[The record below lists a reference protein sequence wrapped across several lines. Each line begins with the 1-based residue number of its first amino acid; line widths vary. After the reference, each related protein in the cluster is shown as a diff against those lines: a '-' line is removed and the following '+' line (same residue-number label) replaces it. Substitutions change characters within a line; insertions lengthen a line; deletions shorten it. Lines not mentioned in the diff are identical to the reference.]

1 MDASFYPLS
10 HHGSLISSIG
20 HQRHRAR
27 MLDPKPSWLTLHY
40 RHLLFFQA
48 VSQAHQQ
55 NAFLRILRKHD
66 VQCRYTYI

>member
-1 MDASFYPLS
+1 
-10 HHGSLISSIG
+10 
-20 HQRHRAR
+20 

-55 NAFLRILRKHD
+55 NAFLRILRKYD
-66 VQCRYTYI
+66 VQCRYTYIQ